1 MNVLLCFL
9 NGPLLRS
16 VTKNPLCLE
25 TGHSKVETFR
35 KIKKQIQL
43 PSFET
48 FFVFFQQLQIVICM
62 NFLEVALNWI
72 MHWLAML
79 EPRVINAH
87 QLELF

>member
-1 MNVLLCFL
+1 MLT
-9 NGPLLRS
+9 R
-16 VTKNPLCLE
+16 NPLCLE
-25 TGHSKVETFR
+25 SGHSKVETFR

-79 EPRVINAH
+79 EPRVINAVVVY
-87 QLELF
+87 LVANNGIVFPELF